1 MSSIPALPP
10 SYSSEELPDYRTSLS
25 LERSPAYTALSL
37 TSTRTTSTSVSSD
50 SQPKLIPSGRLS
62 YSSKR
67 LTLDLGPRIWSPHL
81 PVYGRNGLV
90 EGDVEIKS
98 FKHVNRV
105 ELTLTGVVLTYM
117 VSNGNPTLRSTKTIL
132 SEKSTIWSAKTDAS
146 PSDDQSA
153 RTFPFVFALPDHVQG
168 SQEHITTPLP
178 PSASLQ
184 TRASSAHVFYL
195 LRVDMYRTGIHFHD
209 SVQTEILYLPR
220 TVSHYERP
228 YIPLPGSEKPRR
240 ICDAEWRTAEIPRK
254 SISGSPKSVPGLGN
268 VDVHLSLPHK
278 LHYPSGCAITFAVT
292 LSGQGLSC
300 ANIPRLTAG
309 LKLTLVK
316 TSTTFVK
323 GIISKQESVV
333 STGTI
338 CRIDEDERHWHD
350 SKPGD
355 NSRQVVIRG
364 CLETGTKGKDQ
375 SWGVRGHAGVSY
387 QARVSLTPS
396 AEGSQQSDAV
406 WEHSEA
412 VVITSHEFEGRAVM
426 GTPALS
432 LAAASRT
439 PMSITL
445 LMEIFS
451 LFEKYPSIGH

>member
-1 MSSIPALPP
+1 MSSIPVFPP
-10 SYSSEELPDYRTSLS
+10 SYSTDELPDYRTSLS

-37 TSTRTTSTSVSSD
+37 TSTRTSSTSTSD
-50 SQPKLIPSGRLS
+50 SQPKLIPSGQLS

-67 LTLDLGPRIWSPHL
+67 LTLDLGKRIWSPHL

-90 EGDVEIKS
+90 EGHVDIKN

-105 ELTLTGVVLTYM
+105 EVTLTGVVLAYL
-117 VSNGNPTLRSTKTIL
+117 VSAGNPTLRSSKIIL
-132 SEKSTIWSAKTDAS
+132 REKSTIWSAKTDAYPLDDHS
-146 PSDDQSA
+146 P
-153 RTFPFVFALPDHVQG
+153 RTFPFVFPLPDFVQG
-168 SQEHITTPLP
+168 SNEHVSTPLP
-178 PSASLQ
+178 PSASIQ
-184 TRASSAHVFYL
+184 TKGSSAHVFYL
-195 LRVDMYRTGIHFHD
+195 LRVDMYRRGIHFHD

-254 SISGSPKSVPGLGN
+254 SISGSPKSLPGLGN
-268 VDVHLSLPHK
+268 VHAHLSLPHK
-278 LHYPSGCAITFAVT
+278 LHYPSGCAIPFAVT
-292 LSGQGLSC
+292 LSGEGLSC
-300 ANIPRLTAG
+300 ANIPQLAAG

-316 TSTTFVK
+316 ISTVVVK
-323 GIISKQESVV
+323 GVISKQEVVV

-338 CRIDEDERHWHD
+338 CRIDEDERHWRD

-375 SWGVRGHAGVSY
+375 SWGVRGYAGVSY
-387 QARVSLTPS
+387 QVRVSLAPR
-396 AEGSQQSDAV
+396 AEGSQRSDAV
-406 WEHSEA
+406 WEHGEA
-412 VVITSHEFEGRAVM
+412 VVITSHEFEGRAAM
-426 GTPALS
+426 STPALS
-432 LAAASRT
+432 LDVTSRA

-445 LMEIFS
+445 LNGEI
-451 LFEKYPSIGH
+451 

>member
-1 MSSIPALPP
+1 MSSIPAFPP
-10 SYSSEELPDYRTSLS
+10 SYSTDELPDYRTSLS

-37 TSTRTTSTSVSSD
+37 MSTRTSSTSTSSD

-67 LTLDLGPRIWSPHL
+67 LTLDLGERIRSPHL

-90 EGDVEIKS
+90 EGRVEIKD

-105 ELTLTGVVLTYM
+105 EVTLTGVVLAYL
-117 VSNGNPTLRSTKTIL
+117 VSAGSPTLRSSKIIL
-132 SEKSTIWSAKTDAS
+132 SEKSTIWSAKTDACS
-146 PSDDQSA
+146 SDDQSP
-153 RTFPFVFALPDHVQG
+153 RTFPFVFPLPDYVQG
-168 SQEHITTPLP
+168 SDQHVSTPLP
-178 PSASLQ
+178 PSASIQ
-184 TRASSAHVFYL
+184 TRGSSAHVFYL
-195 LRVDMYRTGIHFHD
+195 LRVDMYRKGIHFHD

-254 SISGSPKSVPGLGN
+254 SISGSPKSLPGLGN

-278 LHYPSGCAITFAVT
+278 LHYPSGCEIPFAVT
-292 LSGQGLSC
+292 LSGEGLSC
-300 ANIPRLTAG
+300 ANIPQLTAG

-316 TSTTFVK
+316 ISTVFVK
-323 GIISKQESVV
+323 GIISKQETVV
-333 STGTI
+333 STGNV
-338 CRIDEDERHWHD
+338 CRIDEDERHWRD

-364 CLETGTKGKDQ
+364 CLETGSKGKDQ
-375 SWGVRGHAGVSY
+375 SWGVRGYAGVSY
-387 QARVSLTPS
+387 QVRVSLAPS
-396 AEGSQQSDAV
+396 AEGSQRSDAV
-406 WEHSEA
+406 WEHGEA
-412 VVITSHEFEGRAVM
+412 VVITSHEFEGRVAM

-432 LAAASRT
+432 LDATSRT

-445 LMEIFS
+445 LNGEI
-451 LFEKYPSIGH
+451 